1 MLNSDLRN
9 RINLLPG
16 RIWERGFVSWRSES
30 LVIIRKKICISYLNA
45 KLWVEECGSQ
55 AGDFTANTASYDY
68 LVCNKIIFIFCC
80 FFCFFFFLWWFREPC
95 LFFYFSYPQ
104 LPWTRVYSRV
114 KTRIRVIIEHWFEYK
129 IYGHLK
135 GKLLRTHVIN
145 PWGIWKRWTGP
156 NCLWHGPMWRV
167 WGQIRQILCSAILRV
182 QNSSCISVNLKP
194 GGDASLSLL
203 HLILPPMANDEKPTS
218 LSFPSRD
225 F

>member
-1 MLNSDLRN
+1 MEAR
-9 RINLLPG
+9 
-16 RIWERGFVSWRSES
+16 
-30 LVIIRKKICISYLNA
+30 LVISLPTQPLMITWSA
-45 KLWVEECGSQ
+45 TKLFLSSAV
-55 AGDFTANTASYDY
+55 
-68 LVCNKIIFIFCC
+68 

-156 NCLWHGPMWRV
+156 NCLWHGPLWRV

-203 HLILPPMANDEKPTS
+203 HLILPPMANDEKPTP